1 MKIKSTNDKVRIK
14 KIQHF
19 LTDAVNDYIASR
31 TLFLAQ
37 LPVQASILSST
48 AIEKLFKALLAING
62 NECKGHLK
70 KAHRQA
76 LRNFDQESYKSL
88 NEDFLELNQKVY
100 KMRYSEMLPVDFN
113 VVLATREFL
122 AELDYTF
129 ISLFRNLSF
138 SNKTAL
144 FEGTSLFS
152 IINSKDERLLR
163 DNHIFQNIDK
173 ETFIYSQSQFI
184 YEMRIT
190 KDKEPINM
198 QFWSEIRP
206 KRKGFLREALLM
218 VDKRDSGESSLNI
231 DMAFYPMKPIE

>member
-1 MKIKSTNDKVRIK
+1 M
-14 KIQHF
+14 
-19 LTDAVNDYIASR
+19 
-31 TLFLAQ
+31 
-37 LPVQASILSST
+37 
-48 AIEKLFKALLAING
+48 
-62 NECKGHLK
+62 
-70 KAHRQA
+70 
-76 LRNFDQESYKSL
+76 
-88 NEDFLELNQKVY
+88 
-100 KMRYSEMLPVDFN
+100 
-113 VVLATREFL
+113 
-122 AELDYTF
+122 DYTF